1 MASQTTVL
9 VLTEPVLLTTSAVT
23 EYTSPVNTTTL
34 IKKCTVVNT
43 SGSPASVTIYKI
55 QAAGTAGALNTIT
68 PAIMIAAGKPYE
80 AFEIENH
87 VLAPGDF
94 VQALSGTG
102 AALSF
107 SMSGIQ
113 IV

>member
-9 VLTEPVLLTTSAVT
+9 VFTEPVLLTVAAVT
-23 EYTSPVNTTTL
+23 EYTSPVNTTSI
-34 IKKCTVVNT
+34 IKKCTVCNST
-43 SGSPASVTIYKI
+43 GTPATLTIYKI
-55 QAAGTAGALNTIT
+55 ASAGTAGALNTIT
-68 PAIMIAAGKPYE
+68 SARLVAAGATYE

>member
-23 EYTSPVNTTTL
+23 EYTSPVNTTTI
-34 IKKCTVVNT
+34 IKKVTATNT
-43 SGSPASVTIYKI
+43 TGSPATLTLYKVA
-55 QAAGTAGALNTIT
+55 AAGTAGAINTIT
-68 PAIMIAAGKPYE
+68 SAKVVAAGATYE
-80 AFEIENH
+80 AFELENH

-107 SMSGIQ
+107 MMSGLQ